1 MAKLTREQLTAK
13 LQNAESVVQQL
24 IGEFINLKDLAIGT
38 MELVKELPDY
48 DKALESLKTKIKI
61 QADIKKAAADEPKLE
76 LPDEPKLE
84 E

>member
-13 LQNAESVVQQL
+13 LQN
-24 IGEFINLKDLAIGT
+24 
-38 MELVKELPDY
+38 
-48 DKALESLKTKIKI
+48 
-61 QADIKKAAADEPKLE
+61 AADEPKLE

>member
-1 MAKLTREQLTAK
+1 
-13 LQNAESVVQQL
+13 
-24 IGEFINLKDLAIGT
+24 

-48 DKALESLKTKIKI
+48 EMALESLKNKIKI
-61 QADIKKAAADEPKLE
+61 QADIKKAEVDEPKLE

>member
-1 MAKLTREQLTAK
+1 MKKMTREELTAK

-48 DKALESLKTKIKI
+48 DLALESLKNKIQI
-61 QADIKKAAADEPKLE
+61 QADLAKAKLDEPKLE

>member
-1 MAKLTREQLTAK
+1 MKKMTREELTAK

-48 DKALESLKTKIKI
+48 DLALESLKNKIQI
-61 QADIKKAAADEPKLE
+61 QADIAKAKLDEPKLE